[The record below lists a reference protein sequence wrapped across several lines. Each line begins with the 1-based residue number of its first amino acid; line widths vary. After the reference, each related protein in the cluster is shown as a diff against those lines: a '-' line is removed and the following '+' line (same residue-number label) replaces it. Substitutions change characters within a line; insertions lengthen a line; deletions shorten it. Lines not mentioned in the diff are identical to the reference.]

1 MLATHVNALNPVAQ
15 NIIGSMTGA
24 MQAGGTDATLAF
36 QRAYGAIQGMVQ
48 RQAAMLSFLD
58 TFRFMAIVFVL
69 VLPLL
74 LLLKRARPGK
84 SETPAH

>member
-1 MLATHVNALNPVAQ
+1 VNALDPVAQ
-15 NIIGSMTGA
+15 NTIGALAGA
-24 MQAGGTDATLAF
+24 MQAGGADATLAM

-48 RQAAMLSFLD
+48 RQASMLSFLD

-74 LLLKRARPGK
+74 LLLRRARPGK